1 MKKKILVI
9 GVGSAGLL
17 TLGQMLAGLDSSWE
31 IHSVYDPKIPIL
43 GVGEATSTNTPY
55 TMFKGMDFVLFRDAH
70 YLDATLKHSVKYT
83 NWREQPFDSLIMPPG
98 YALHFDNTKLKDFT
112 FMRLEERFPTRFFR
126 HEGNVAYFKNI
137 EGAVEVKINDTV
149 STYDYVIDCSGFP
162 KDFTDYEMVDLPI
175 NHALVTAKH
184 EPGDWNYTH
193 HWAHPNGWMFGI
205 PLQSRQGWGYMYN
218 DTITSLEEAKAD
230 MCSIL
235 KVKPED
241 QTFREYKFK
250 PYYTSNGLIN
260 GRCLKN
266 GNQFLFFEP
275 MEALS
280 MEYYTS
286 LNTRYIQWLMGKIPT
301 DKLLDIADLDAKS
314 LIRFY
319 RFIYHGG
326 STYDT
331 PFWRMAKETCTK
343 GLMEDPHFQGT
354 MDFWNENRHVP
365 HASSDITL
373 QPFPAWVWL
382 AFNKNL
388 GYNYFELP
396 LDLPPVGNYKIVN
409 PPEHKRNAQV
419 PDKLEKIVWK
429 F

>member
-9 GVGSAGLL
+9 GVGSSGIL
-17 TLGQMLAGLDSSWE
+17 TIGQMLAGLDSSWE
-31 IHSVYDPKIPIL
+31 VHSVHNPDIPIL

-55 TMFKGMDFVLFRDAH
+55 QLFKGTDFVLFRDGH
-70 YLDATLKHSVKYT
+70 HLSATLKHSVKYT
-83 NWREQPFDSLIMPPG
+83 NWRPESFDSLIMPPG
-98 YALHFDNTKLKDFT
+98 YALHFDNTKLKDFA
-112 FMRLEERFPTRFFR
+112 FMRFEQNFPNRFVKLL
-126 HEGNVAYFKNI
+126 GNVEYFKNI
-137 EGAVEVKINDTV
+137 EGAVEVKINDAI

-175 NHALVTAKH
+175 NHALVTAIK

-205 PLQSRQGWGYMYN
+205 PLQHRQGWGYMYN
-218 DTITSLEEAKAD
+218 DTITTLEEAKAN
-230 MCSIL
+230 MCDIL
-235 KVKPED
+235 KINPEE
-241 QTFREYKFK
+241 QEFREYKFK
-250 PYYTSNGLIN
+250 PYFTSNGLIN

-280 MEYYTS
+280 MEYYTT
-286 LNTRYIQWLMGKIPT
+286 LNTRYIQWMMGKIPT
-301 DKLLDIADLDAKS
+301 DKLLDIADLDARS
-314 LIRFY
+314 LVRFY
-319 RFIYHGG
+319 RFVYHGG
-326 STYDT
+326 SNYDT
-331 PFWRMAKETCTK
+331 PFWRMAKETSTR
-343 GLMEDPHFQGT
+343 GLAEDKHWQGVQ
-354 MDFWNENRHVP
+354 DFWNESRNMP

-382 AFNKNL
+382 AFCKNL

-396 LDLPPVGNYKIVN
+396 TDLPPVTMDQYK
-409 PPEHKRNAQV
+409 PYPAHKRPGSESV
-419 PDKLEKIVWK
+419 LEKIVWK